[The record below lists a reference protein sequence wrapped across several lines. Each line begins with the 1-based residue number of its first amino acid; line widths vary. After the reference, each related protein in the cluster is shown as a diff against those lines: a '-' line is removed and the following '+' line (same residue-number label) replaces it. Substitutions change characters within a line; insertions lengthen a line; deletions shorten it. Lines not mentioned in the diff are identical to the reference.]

1 MENLSTYILN
11 EDLKGTI
18 KRLLAKFRGI
28 EKDESKLFK
37 DMSDLAEWNGK
48 LISPAEAQRLV
59 DIRTQFQDGNRI
71 FNGFGSNDDTE
82 VLIRKCGF
90 TQAVLDY
97 AHLNWKHKV
106 DSDPFG
112 ENCGE
117 RAYQYA
123 CKDFEQDERGISA
136 GYFAIPL
143 FKTYP
148 KGWRFAQELNI
159 MMANQWRVDFRTG
172 ELKYIK

>member
-59 DIRTQFQDGNRI
+59 DIRTQFQDGKTI
-71 FNGFGSNDDTE
+71 FVGMDSTQS
-82 VLIRKCGF
+82 LIRKCGF
-90 TQAVLDY
+90 IQAVLDY

-112 ENCGE
+112 ENSSE

-123 CKDFEQDERGISA
+123 CKDYEEDDKGISA

-143 FKTYP
+143 FRIYP

-172 ELKYIK
+172 KLKYIK